1 MADIK
6 RIKLPNGNTYNL
18 KDSAARTSITNITE
32 GTIKLP
38 YGKSLSITNN
48 VELNLLDPD
57 NNVLS
62 TVNLPHSGGAVQISK
77 NSDGTWVK
85 TGTSDNVY
93 NMDLGTIVRYTGSG
107 SGLNDFGKIKL
118 IAASSKYPYNDTSA
132 TFYTS
137 IKAGG
142 FVGVIVG
149 KIAVDNTT
157 VIKRIDEDG
166 TIFPDYYKNSV
177 SDWVSNY
184 TTLDQLEKFVVN
196 RYSVISK
203 STISSSYLGVT
214 DITGTNTYTVSEA
227 RLLKLPRDM
236 VALMIQLSEYPNE
249 ALKFSKDVITNH
261 NWSVIGWGSTGN
273 ARVRLPEVNS
283 DRTIQMPSSW
293 SNTRDIG
300 ILYGHT
306 I

>member
-1 MADIK
+1 MGYPIQHIVGFDGETYDI
-6 RIKLPNGNTYNL
+6 G
-18 KDSAARTSITNITE
+18 
-32 GTIKLP
+32 G
-38 YGKSLSITNN
+38 G
-48 VELNLLDPD
+48 
-57 NNVLS
+57 
-62 TVNLPHSGGAVQISK
+62 GGAVQIYQK
-77 NSDGTWVK
+77 SDGTWLK
-85 TGTSDNVY
+85 TGTGDNLY
-93 NMDLGTIVRYTGSG
+93 DMDLGTIVRFTGSG
-107 SGLNDFGKIKL
+107 KGLTDFGKVKL
-118 IAASSKYPYNDTSA
+118 IAASSEYPYNDTSA

-149 KIAVDNTT
+149 KITASQIT

-166 TIFPDYYKNSV
+166 TIFPDYYDQTV
-177 SDWVSNY
+177 SQWVANY
-184 TTLDQLEKFVVN
+184 TTLDQLEKWFAN

-214 DITGTNTYTVSEA
+214 NIAGTNTYTVSEA

-249 ALKFSKDVITNH
+249 ALKFSKDVITKH
-261 NWSVIGWGSTGN
+261 NWSVIGWSSTGN
-273 ARVRLPEVNS
+273 ARISLPEVNS
-283 DRTIQMPSSW
+283 DKTIQMPSYW